1 MLSREALYKEI
12 VKELKKE
19 SGLKARVIARRLSV
33 ERSAVNSILYCKKYR
48 DSFQKDE
55 YYKWSLKE
63 EQLTFS
69 IKHTSKHTVIPSK
82 AKQNQPAAKPSC
94 KKCMLYKSG
103 MCFGEKTICGD
114 FKNSPDISEEEMAM
128 WPKQMGG
135 AYGNLH
141 NTYQPC

>member
-1 MLSREALYKEI
+1 MLSRETLYKEI

-33 ERSAVNSILYCKKYR
+33 EKSAVNSILYCKQYR

-55 YYKWSLKE
+55 FYQWSLKE
-63 EQLTFS
+63 EQLTLITARPF
-69 IKHTSKHTVIPSK
+69 IPRKSKQKPHAS
-82 AKQNQPAAKPSC
+82 KPSC
-94 KKCMLYKSG
+94 KKCMLYKNG
-103 MCFGEKTICGD
+103 KCFGEKTICED

-135 AYGNLH
+135 AYGESVK
-141 NTYQPC
+141 